1 VEEFENLIKKSD
13 RSQPG
18 WGYKEQPNMKDKL
31 LQDFVGLVSRHTG
44 LYVREQDYEAFRKKI
59 SARIRLQGLA
69 EPEGYFQMLKMD
81 NAESRREWKELIGLL
96 TTGES
101 YFFRD
106 KDQLSLIQ
114 NRILPELIK
123 HREKDRSLR
132 IWSAGCSTGEE
143 PYSIAIILN
152 ELLMDYKNWNLLI
165 LGTDVNEESIRKAEE
180 GVYTPWSFRM
190 LDTHL
195 QRRYFKR
202 QKETWKLDKEIQKM
216 VKFSQCN
223 LVKDTF
229 PSWSSEI
236 HNMDIILCR
245 NVLIYFTP
253 ETISSVVEKFA
264 DTLNDGGYLI
274 TGHGELQTQALKRF
288 KTKVS
293 DEQVVYQKVSDL
305 VSWSGGSR
313 AKGERKIPDS
323 LVGVAEATYRIRT
336 KEKNTKKA
344 TIDMKKSEVE
354 ISATRNVQCG
364 DRRSELS
371 RVHSDIERAN
381 YTGAIEKT
389 RSILKETPNNF
400 EANLLMAQAYSN
412 KGEYDKAVQ
421 SCRKAID
428 IEPTS
433 PHPYFL
439 LAQIVEATGRND
451 EAKDLLKKAI
461 YLKPDFVA
469 PYLELGKLYAKEEDT
484 KRSMKMFSS
493 AIDLLKALPP
503 ETSIAPYRD
512 ITAGEMLQHV
522 IKLLNLPDKR

>member
-1 VEEFENLIKKSD
+1 LENRILSVDDEKSKIANRKLKNGMCPYFE
-13 RSQPG
+13 
-18 WGYKEQPNMKDKL
+18 DKL
-31 LQDFVGLVSRHTG
+31 LQDFVELVSKHTG
-44 LYVREQDYEAFRKKI
+44 LYVRDQDHEAFCKKI
-59 SARIRLQGLA
+59 STRISLQGLA

-106 KDQLSLIQ
+106 KGQLSLIQ

-123 HREKDRSLR
+123 HKEKDRSLR

-152 ELLMDYKNWNLLI
+152 ERLMDYKNWNLLI
-165 LGTDVNEESIRKAEE
+165 LGTDVNEESIRKAEG

-202 QKETWKLDKEIQKM
+202 QKETWKLDEEIQKM

-223 LVKDTF
+223 LVKDRF

-236 HNMDIILCR
+236 HDMDIILCR
-245 NVLIYFTP
+245 NVFIYFTA

-288 KTKVS
+288 KTRVS
-293 DEQVVYQKVSDL
+293 DEQVVYQKVSDP
-305 VSWSGGSR
+305 VPRSGGSR
-313 AKGERKIPDS
+313 VKGERKVPDS
-323 LVGVAEATYRIRT
+323 LIAEVTHRT
-336 KEKNTKKA
+336 GTKGKNTKKA
-344 TIDMKKSEVE
+344 TIDMKKSEAE
-354 ISATRNVQCG
+354 IPATRNVQCG
-364 DRRSELS
+364 DRRSQLS

-389 RSILKETPNNF
+389 RSILKEDPNNF

-412 KGEYDKAVQ
+412 KGEYDNAVQ
-421 SCRKAID
+421 SCRRAID

-433 PHPYFL
+433 PDPHFL
-439 LAQIVEATGRND
+439 LAQIVEATGRKD

-484 KRSMKMFSS
+484 KRAMKMFSS
-493 AIDLLKALPP
+493 AMGLLKALPP
-503 ETSIAPYRD
+503 GNSIAPYRD

-522 IKLLNLPDKR
+522 MKLLNLPDKR